1 MDKYVKPTVLIV
13 DDSEFIRKILVDIIT
28 SFGYKSVTAE
38 DGYRAI
44 ELIKTMR
51 FDLVL
56 LDVIMPGINGFEVCK
71 IIKRDFRSDEIPVI
85 FITSNTSNEDIIKC
99 FEVGAIDYLSKPIN
113 AFELKARIK
122 THLDLK
128 RAHDRLKHYN
138 QELLKATDDLY
149 SANKII
155 SDKNQELED
164 SLLKLKTTQL
174 QLIQKEK
181 VAGIGQL
188 AAGAAHEINTPLGF
202 IMSDFETMNKY
213 LFKMK
218 DLLALYTY
226 FKEIK
231 GDEIYTKFIEVI
243 SSYEKKNHI
252 DFILTDIFELLKDTK
267 EGLVRVRDIVS
278 ALRAFSNIDQ
288 VSELGLYDINQGI
301 ENTLI
306 IIQVEL
312 MNCGIVTKKFS
323 EVPMIFA
330 LASEINH
337 VILNILMN
345 SIHAIKLNPNITQGL
360 ISIKTYETDTYV
372 ICEIKD
378 NGCGMEKEVLDK
390 IFEPFYTT
398 KPFEEGTG
406 LGLSFAKEILENKY
420 HGKIIAES
428 KLGEYSSFSLMFPK

>member
-1 MDKYVKPTVLIV
+1 
-13 DDSEFIRKILVDIIT
+13 
-28 SFGYKSVTAE
+28 
-38 DGYRAI
+38 
-44 ELIKTMR
+44 
-51 FDLVL
+51 
-56 LDVIMPGINGFEVCK
+56 
-71 IIKRDFRSDEIPVI
+71 
-85 FITSNTSNEDIIKC
+85 
-99 FEVGAIDYLSKPIN
+99 
-113 AFELKARIK
+113 
-122 THLDLK
+122 
-128 RAHDRLKHYN
+128 
-138 QELLKATDDLY
+138 
-149 SANKII
+149 
-155 SDKNQELED
+155 
-164 SLLKLKTTQL
+164 
-174 QLIQKEK
+174 
-181 VAGIGQL
+181 
-188 AAGAAHEINTPLGF
+188 
-202 IMSDFETMNKY
+202 MNKY

-243 SSYEKKNHI
+243 SIYEKKNHI

-267 EGLVRVRDIVS
+267 EGLVRVRNIVS

-428 KLGEYSSFSLMFPK
+428 KLGEYSNFSLMFPK